1 MFNQN
6 LYFNFLSHI
15 YKITVAYLLQL
26 QDVLKFGIDKLLAN
40 QESSIENI
48 DLEKVIGRSEN
59 GTWVVDDVKKSD
71 VDTIF

>member
-1 MFNQN
+1 MPCVIKACI
-6 LYFNFLSHI
+6 LSHN
-15 YKITVAYLLQL
+15 YEVAVVDLSQL